1 MKDHMARVVDEA
13 IELDD
18 KRAKLLAFFKSDT
31 YRDLDQAERNILRIQ
46 YSVMTVYSDILHQRI
61 FVAMRDKE

>member
-18 KRAKLLAFFKSDT
+18 KRAKLLAFFKSET
-31 YRDLDQAERNILRIQ
+31 YRDLGQAERNILRIQ

-61 FVAMRDKE
+61 FVAIRDEE